1 MPSTIDDCKLL
12 FPVVFKLVSI
22 SHLLVGLTLFALYQL
37 DRGSAQDK
45 DSSYLGLFKRRYVF
59 FFNYYFSALLSIKT
73 YYGVSCRSL
82 FHFYAKTKYLNTA

>member
-22 SHLLVGLTLFALYQL
+22 SRLLVGLTLFALYQL

-45 DSSYLGLFKRRYVF
+45 DSSYL
-59 FFNYYFSALLSIKT
+59 
-73 YYGVSCRSL
+73 
-82 FHFYAKTKYLNTA
+82 